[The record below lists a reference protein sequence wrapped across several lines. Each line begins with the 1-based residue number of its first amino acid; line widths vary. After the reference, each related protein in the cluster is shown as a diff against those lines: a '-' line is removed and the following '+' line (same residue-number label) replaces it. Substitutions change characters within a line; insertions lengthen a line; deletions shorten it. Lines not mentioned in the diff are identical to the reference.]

1 MNCGISFH
9 QIASERLLILWTCNR
24 ETKRHQTAFGVFKII
39 IFPLIYQL
47 QFLFLCDQV
56 LGGESFH
63 SGLKSIDTDHLLL
76 LHQAQ
81 HCTCNWETK
90 CYMCMRNQTL
100 KVRNKSLEL
109 ENSPKVMGSFYNS
122 LYCSF
127 MLHFPPN

>member
-9 QIASERLLILWTCNR
+9 QIASERLLILWMCNR
-24 ETKRHQTAFGVFKII
+24 ETKRHQTNLGVFKIA
-39 IFPLIYQL
+39 IFLLIYQL
-47 QFLFLCDQV
+47 RFLFLCDQV
-56 LGGESFH
+56 FVWESFH
-63 SGLKSIDTDHLLL
+63 SGLKSIDTDHLLQ

-90 CYMCMRNQTL
+90 CYTCLRHQTL

-109 ENSPKVMGSFYNS
+109 ENSPQVMGSFYNS
-122 LYCSF
+122 IYGAF

>member
-63 SGLKSIDTDHLLL
+63 NGLKSIDTDHYCWL

-81 HCTCNWETK
+81 HCTCN
-90 CYMCMRNQTL
+90 TL
-100 KVRNKSLEL
+100 CEKPNVTRASIFIKSYYKIMANWGKGFLNVYEWTYYIIIFI
-109 ENSPKVMGSFYNS
+109 EY
-122 LYCSF
+122 
-127 MLHFPPN
+127 